1 MTATWR
7 VGHGGAAGAQAMG
20 EYLTTETLTPE
31 PGTAAAYYLGD
42 VPARRWGFIDHLGQ
56 QIAAGEISHA
66 EALDA
71 IVLAEV
77 RANEPQGV
85 VDFERRIAD
94 ELSRAALR
102 AETEAVTGKPA
113 DRVGAIARVREDL
126 SPHVANR
133 LGIGHEPLSQEALT
147 RLLSGRRTD
156 GGEIEGKMKR
166 SPGRS
171 VAEVF
176 GLPTKGTGCTPPDET
191 AIRNILAGKRAD
203 GADPRM
209 KGEELP
215 KEVVA
220 GALKRFLAIY
230 DAPRNRPLT
239 DVEIGNMAEGRMARG
254 TVAVTDHYWQTRVN
268 AKQERVTFLDLTLS
282 ADKSVS
288 IAWALAPTEA
298 ERAIVQTAH
307 RDAVAKTMAYL
318 ESQIAQ
324 ARRGDSGNGGIEQGK
339 VAWFSF
345 DHYTSRPTVDFER
358 IDKEGQAYTDFATV
372 PHIHPDM
379 QLHTHTIVPNT
390 VLTDTGHVGS
400 MDLDRLNGITKT
412 VGAIY
417 QAHLAHNLRKHG
429 VDVVRDQRTGAAR
442 IAAVPERVARNFSKR
457 SQEAEVAAKRYAEVQ
472 GLNWDELSGER
483 KSALMKAG
491 AEALRQRKDR
501 DHDAPSD
508 FSRWKDE
515 AAMIGYQHR
524 SVLRTDETQPELSPE
539 RRIDLAYRVT
549 ARDLAEAFHTK
560 AVIGLDEAKEIAAHS
575 LIVAGIGDAAKDI
588 AAVMQ
593 TVKRRGIEIAG
604 EQTPIVF
611 AINTA
616 VRGKISW
623 SLTTGLAERQEQEVT
638 ARTREIAKDRTVDLT
653 PQVIERASERFLAGR
668 PDIDRDAAQW
678 QAQRRM
684 MDGLAMNGRLS
695 LGIGAAGA
703 GKTTVLTPLVDAWKE
718 DGRTVYG
725 AALAWRQTEGLRDS
739 GIVQLRKAGIE
750 ATAALDPFISRVER
764 GKITLDHRSVVVI
777 DEVALLGT
785 RQLHKLTTLQ
795 QRHGFQL
802 VMLGDPAQCAAVEA
816 GPVIRLMQAGLGK
829 DAVPEIVTNIR
840 QKAARELETTTL
852 WREGR
857 AAEALDRKQRDGDL
871 KIVSGPR
878 SAVIKVAADHWQE
891 RRAAMSPG
899 KTLLVIAP
907 SNDDAHEIGMAIRE
921 RKRDAG
927 ELGPDLAAVRTRD
940 PNARTDREITLA
952 VGDHVRLFNR
962 VQDGRTVLGNNGDAV
977 EVLHAD
983 MAGMR
988 ARNIATG
995 IEASATWR
1003 QLTPLTSDRPA
1014 LAYGYATTI
1023 YTSQSQTVSEAMFVL
1038 PGGSRQVDRGRAYTA
1053 LSRHQHRVS
1062 LIVSEGAER
1071 RDISRHWA
1079 PGSFRKIEPA
1089 EIRAHIA
1096 DNLARKT
1103 EKASADELLRNAA
1116 IVRRGH
1122 VQAIARTMEPIER
1135 LRKTGQ
1141 IIVREFD
1148 RVRLEGVPELRQVRE
1163 VMQRAMA
1170 PGNERER
1177 GPGLER

>member
-1 MTATWR
+1 
-7 VGHGGAAGAQAMG
+7 
-20 EYLTTETLTPE
+20 
-31 PGTAAAYYLGD
+31 
-42 VPARRWGFIDHLGQ
+42 
-56 QIAAGEISHA
+56 
-66 EALDA
+66 
-71 IVLAEV
+71 
-77 RANEPQGV
+77 
-85 VDFERRIAD
+85 
-94 ELSRAALR
+94 
-102 AETEAVTGKPA
+102 
-113 DRVGAIARVREDL
+113 
-126 SPHVANR
+126 
-133 LGIGHEPLSQEALT
+133 
-147 RLLSGRRTD
+147 
-156 GGEIEGKMKR
+156 
-166 SPGRS
+166 
-171 VAEVF
+171 
-176 GLPTKGTGCTPPDET
+176 
-191 AIRNILAGKRAD
+191 
-203 GADPRM
+203 
-209 KGEELP
+209 
-215 KEVVA
+215 
-220 GALKRFLAIY
+220 
-230 DAPRNRPLT
+230 
-239 DVEIGNMAEGRMARG
+239 
-254 TVAVTDHYWQTRVN
+254 
-268 AKQERVTFLDLTLS
+268 
-282 ADKSVS
+282 
-288 IAWALAPTEA
+288 
-298 ERAIVQTAH
+298 
-307 RDAVAKTMAYL
+307 MAYL

-324 ARRGDSGNGGIEQGK
+324 ARRGDSGKGGTEQGK

-390 VLTDTGHVGS
+390 VLTDTDHVGS

-417 QAHLAHNLRKHG
+417 QAHLAQNLREHG
-429 VDVVRDQRTGAAR
+429 VDVVRDPRTGAAR
-442 IAAVPERVARNFSKR
+442 ITAVPERVAQNFSKR
-457 SQEAEVAAKRYAEVQ
+457 SQEAEVSAKRYAEEQ
-472 GLNWDELSGER
+472 GLNWEELSGER

-491 AEALRQRKDR
+491 AEALRQRKDK

-508 FSRWKDE
+508 FARWKDE
-515 AAMIGYQHR
+515 AREIGYRHR
-524 SVLRTDETQPELSPE
+524 SVLRPDETQPELSPD

-549 ARDLAEAFHTK
+549 AKDLAEAFHTK
-560 AVIGLDEAKEIAAHS
+560 AVIGLDEAKEIAARS
-575 LIVAGIGDAAKDI
+575 LIVAGIGDAARDI

-616 VRGKISW
+616 VRGKVSW
-623 SLTTGLAERQEQEVT
+623 SLTTGLAERQEREVT
-638 ARTREIAKDRTVDLT
+638 ARTREIAKDRTADLA
-653 PQVIERASERFLAGR
+653 PQAIERASKRFLASR

-684 MDGLAMNGRLS
+684 MDGLAVNGRLS

-764 GKITLDHRSVVVI
+764 GKITPDRRSVVVV

-829 DAVPEIVTNIR
+829 DAVPEIVTSIR
-840 QKAARELETTTL
+840 QKTARELETTTL

-857 AAEALDRKQRDGDL
+857 AAEALDRKEQDGDL

-891 RRAAMSPG
+891 RRAAMPPG

-907 SNDDAHEIGMAIRE
+907 SNNDAHEIGMAIRE

-962 VQDGRTVLGNNGDAV
+962 VQDGRTVLGNNGDVV

-983 MAGMR
+983 MTGMR

-995 IEASATWR
+995 IEGSATWR

-1023 YTSQSQTVSEAMFVL
+1023 YTSQSQTVAEAMFVL

-1096 DNLARKT
+1096 DNLARRT

-1148 RVRLEGVPELRQVRE
+1148 RVRLEDVPELRQVRE
-1163 VMQRAMA
+1163 VIQQAMA
-1170 PGNERER
+1170 PRTERER